1 MKKVFSDWSDLA
13 LLVNQYFI
21 IRHGES
27 QANLE
32 KLIVSSPENGL
43 SEYGLSVCGREQV
56 VASIQREARL
66 SSDTIVVSSD
76 FRRAVETAE
85 IVVAGLGARSEVI
98 LDAKL
103 RERCFGSLELSNT
116 SHYPKVWAHDEKNV
130 AHTEWGVESVIQV
143 LDRLK
148 RLIGDLESIY
158 SDSQI
163 LLVSHGDILQ
173 ILQAAFEEIPVSLH
187 RSVDHLN
194 TAEIRKINEVRSR
207 FVVPD

>member
-13 LLVNQYFI
+13 LLGNQYFV

-43 SEYGLSVCGREQV
+43 LKYGLSVFGREQV
-56 VASIQREARL
+56 VASVQREARL

-76 FRRAVETAE
+76 FRRAFETAE
-85 IVVAGLGARSEVI
+85 IVVAGLGVSSEVI
-98 LDAKL
+98 LDSKL

-116 SHYPKVWAHDEKNV
+116 RHYSKVWAHDEKNV
-130 AHTEWGVESVIQV
+130 MHKEWGVESVIQV
-143 LDRLK
+143 QDRLK
-148 RLIGDLESIY
+148 RLVCDLESKY
-158 SDSQI
+158 SDRQI

-173 ILQAAFEEIPVSLH
+173 ILQAAFEEMPVSLH

-194 TAEIRKINEVRSR
+194 TAEIRKINEVRR
-207 FVVPD
+207 RLVAPD